1 MADTQRIVTWTAHAP
16 GASAPRLQRPP
27 ENGVAT
33 PQIGRTQAHLDGRPL
48 ADAAEDIRRGLT
60 ARPKKLSPRYFYD
73 SRGSAL
79 FERITRLPE
88 YYLTRSEIG
97 LIRRIAGP
105 VMERVR
111 PQEIVELGSGL
122 AAKIRTLLEAGGT
135 GRLDRYTAFDIAE
148 SAVGTAVDDI
158 ARAYPSVAARGVV
171 GDFEEHLG
179 LLPAPSGRRLV
190 VFFGSTIGNLD
201 PMPRHG
207 FLVRVRRLL
216 GPEDRFLLGVD
227 LVKGREVLEN
237 AYNDAAGVT
246 AEFNRNILRV
256 VNRAVDADF
265 DPGAFRHVAFYDEGE
280 SRIEMHLAAKSAQTV
295 RLGAVGA
302 TISVEAGET
311 IWTESSYKFTRDSTA
326 EMLEAAGLTLEGWH
340 TDGLFALA
348 MAAPE

>member
-1 MADTQRIVTWTAHAP
+1 MADTERIVTWPAHGVDVWAP
-16 GASAPRLQRPP
+16 PLQQPP
-27 ENGVAT
+27 ENGAAK
-33 PQIGRTQAHLDGRPL
+33 PEAGRTKAHFDGGL
-48 ADAAEDIRRGLT
+48 FAHGAEDIRRGLT
-60 ARPKKLSPRYFYD
+60 ARPKKLSSRYFYD

-79 FERITRLPE
+79 FEHITRLPE
-88 YYLTRSEIG
+88 YYLTRSETG
-97 LIRRIAGP
+97 LIRRIAGA
-105 VMERVR
+105 VMERLR
-111 PQEIVELGSGL
+111 PQEIVELGPGS
-122 AAKIRTLLEAGGT
+122 AAKVRTLLEAGGPNC
-135 GRLDRYTAFDIAE
+135 LSRYTAFDIAE
-148 SAVGTAVDDI
+148 SAVGAAVDDL

-179 LLPAPSGRRLV
+179 LLPAPSGRRLM

-201 PMPRHG
+201 PGPRHR

-227 LVKGREVLEN
+227 LVKDREVLER
-237 AYNDAAGVT
+237 AYNDVAGVT

-280 SRIEMHLAAKSAQTV
+280 SRMEMHLAAESALTV
-295 RLGAVGA
+295 RLGSLGA
-302 TISVEAGET
+302 TISMKAGET
-311 IWTESSYKFTRDSTA
+311 IWTESSYKFTRDSTT
-326 EMLEAAGLTLEGWH
+326 EMLKAAGLALDGWH